1 MENPLQKYLAFVTT
15 VETGSF
21 TRAAAKLR
29 CAQSS
34 VSKMIADLE
43 RDWGVAL
50 LERGRG
56 GVCLTSSGQ
65 QLLPRVRALLRGYQ
79 ELEEQV
85 QQMHGVQTGVVR
97 VGTFA
102 SAAIHWLP
110 NIVSAFQKDYPGID
124 YELLLGDYDEVE
136 RWIEDGRVD
145 CGILRTPK
153 NAALD
158 KILLKNDEYKL
169 VLPVGHPLAALDAV
183 PVEALNDEPFL
194 LLERGGKTEVSD
206 LLERSGVHP
215 KIRFTT
221 WEDFAIMA
229 MAEKGMGVGILPD
242 LILRRVAYRIAVR
255 PLQTPYYRPIYLAMK
270 NRARLTPAVQKFLD
284 YLKFR
289 ESGENGGTSD
299 E

>member
-1 MENPLQKYLAFVTT
+1 MRFAI
-15 VETGSF
+15 S
-21 TRAAAKLR
+21 
-29 CAQSS
+29 
-34 VSKMIADLE
+34 
-43 RDWGVAL
+43 
-50 LERGRG
+50 
-56 GVCLTSSGQ
+56 
-65 QLLPRVRALLRGYQ
+65 
-79 ELEEQV
+79 
-85 QQMHGVQTGVVR
+85 
-97 VGTFA
+97 TFA
-102 SAAIHWLP
+102 PIDSPDETVTISATISVFVSTAASAPGLPNSPTTAVSAA
-110 NIVSAFQKDYPGID
+110 
-124 YELLLGDYDEVE
+124 
-136 RWIEDGRVD
+136 
-145 CGILRTPK
+145 
-153 NAALD
+153 
-158 KILLKNDEYKL
+158 LKNDEYKL

>member
-1 MENPLQKYLAFVTT
+1 MDNPRQKYLALVTT

-21 TRAAAKLR
+21 TKAAEKLR
-29 CAQSS
+29 YAQSS

-56 GVCLTSSGQ
+56 GVQLTAPGQ
-65 QLLPRVRALLRGYQ
+65 QLLPRVRALLREYQ
-79 ELEEQV
+79 ELEGLV
-85 QQMHGVQTGVVR
+85 QQLHGVQTGVVR
-97 VGTFA
+97 IGSFA

-110 NIVSAFQKDYPGID
+110 NVFAAFQKDYPGID

-145 CGILRTPK
+145 CGVLRTPK

-169 VLPVGHPLAALDAV
+169 VLPLDHPLAALDAV
-183 PVEALNDEPFL
+183 PVEALNDVPFL
-194 LLERGGKTEVSD
+194 LLERGGARTEVTD

-221 WEDFAIMA
+221 WEDFAVMA

-242 LILRRVAYRIAVR
+242 LILRRVSWRIVVR

-270 NRARLTPAVQKFLD
+270 DRTRLPPAVQKFLD

-289 ESGENGGTSD
+289 EPE
-299 E
+299 EA